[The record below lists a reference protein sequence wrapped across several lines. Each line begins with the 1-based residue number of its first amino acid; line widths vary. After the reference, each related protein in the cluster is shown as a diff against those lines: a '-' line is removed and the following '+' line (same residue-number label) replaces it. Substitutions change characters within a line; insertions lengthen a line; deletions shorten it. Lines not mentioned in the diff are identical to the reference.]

1 MFLSKKKIVV
11 NVINNWI
18 KVDMKLLMEEI
29 EKISDGDDDDLVVE
43 AIWSIYL
50 MKK

>member
-1 MFLSKKKIVV
+1 
-11 NVINNWI
+11 
-18 KVDMKLLMEEI
+18 MEEI

-50 MKK
+50 MIKIWQVYFLLY